1 MVNRAGAGWHCA
13 RRRRIVRQ
21 PPRGVV
27 MSAGAIGRIVA
38 VSLLATASVP
48 WLRPALAEPL
58 MIIDTK
64 APDLNCLFNQA
75 CKITVTDSVGAIP
88 IAGLSGRAILQSRTF
103 YGIAGTPAAGLTGY
117 LFRIDLTRAMAGPAK
132 ACVTRLT
139 LDHAALSKLAYPG
152 GAGPGE
158 VFVVTAGGI
167 GTVGLV
173 SAGRAGGAGG
183 AGTVRAG
190 RAAAGLVDGSQ
201 SARGRRVHEPC
212 RRGTGMWRRRRRRR
226 RDQLFFR

>member
-58 MIIDTK
+58 M
-64 APDLNCLFNQA
+64 
-75 CKITVTDSVGAIP
+75 ITVTDSVGAIP

-173 SAGRAGGAGG
+173 SADRHERAVTFTFMAPVCPGAAG
-183 AGTVRAG
+183 AAG
-190 RAAAGLVDGSQ
+190 ATSCFFGFAAA
-201 SARGRRVHEPC
+201 SAPQPVTARIELDNGQTLDVAARAPAAAP
-212 RRGTGMWRRRRRRR
+212 
-226 RDQLFFR
+226 